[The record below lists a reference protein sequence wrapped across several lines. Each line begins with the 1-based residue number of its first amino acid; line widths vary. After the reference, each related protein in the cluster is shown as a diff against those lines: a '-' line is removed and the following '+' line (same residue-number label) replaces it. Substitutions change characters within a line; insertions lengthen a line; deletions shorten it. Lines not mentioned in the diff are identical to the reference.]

1 MTISRDIGYCRDM
14 TSGSDLRAKR
24 EAAGVSLNALAAAMR
39 VHRSTAWR
47 IELTHDV
54 SLERV
59 AAYMNA
65 IDIAKSR
72 QAA

>member
-1 MTISRDIGYCRDM
+1 M
-14 TSGSDLRAKR
+14 TSGKDLRAKR
-24 EAAGVSLNALAAAMR
+24 EEAGVTLNALAATMG

-47 IELTHDV
+47 IEL
-54 SLERV
+54 SAEIPLERV

-65 IDIAKSR
+65 VSVAKSR